1 MSDDKITSDSPENR
15 ETLEELSSGVTKKDI
30 TATMKY
36 DKNRRLTM
44 KPFSNRHKKFGDNK
58 SSDEGSSYGEP
69 EDEDAFDAFIL
80 NNFSPFSGNENVIEW
95 LDITDE
101 KFNIF
106 EISRNLR
113 CLAIPLLVKGDA
125 KRTYINDKNKIN
137 TTFEAND
144 SLPQPPILRS
154 TALLDLG
161 ATSLSGDDPVNRSN
175 VASCQN
181 IFLSSSIL
189 DQTAYA
195 LRRGI
200 VDSLIKNPK
209 TFRGGKDD
217 VKHIAKSLL
226 GQT

>member
-1 MSDDKITSDSPENR
+1 MTFGTPGTKSYCDPP
-15 ETLEELSSGVTKKDI
+15 TLSQSSLVQDASIRKKDV
-30 TATMKY
+30 
-36 DKNRRLTM
+36 
-44 KPFSNRHKKFGDNK
+44 F
-58 SSDEGSSYGEP
+58 DENPKMTTS
-69 EDEDAFDAFIL
+69 
-80 NNFSPFSGNENVIEW
+80 
-95 LDITDE
+95 
-101 KFNIF
+101 
-106 EISRNLR
+106 
-113 CLAIPLLVKGDA
+113 
-125 KRTYINDKNKIN
+125 
-137 TTFEAND
+137 TFEAND

-195 LRRGI
+195 LRRAI

-226 GQT
+226 GQTQYKSKDNQNFLNNSTNSPSSSRLFAFN